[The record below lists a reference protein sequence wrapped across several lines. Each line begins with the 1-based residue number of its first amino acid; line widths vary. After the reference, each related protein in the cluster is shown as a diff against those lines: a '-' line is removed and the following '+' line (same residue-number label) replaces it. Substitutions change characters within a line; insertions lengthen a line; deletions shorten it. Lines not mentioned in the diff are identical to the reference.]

1 MNNEK
6 EPFDALLDWLDDDRE
21 KAGQR
26 YELIRT
32 SLIRMFVSNG
42 LSDAEHYAD
51 VTIDRVIKRL
61 PEIQATY
68 VGDQAKYFHGVARYV
83 ILEARRAREVV
94 MDVFPVLPQEISYKS
109 SEYEC
114 LLKCLKFLSVDK
126 RELILDYYLYQGHEK
141 VEHHRRMAS
150 ELGITDGALRGR
162 AHNLRTNLEKCI
174 TNCVPTLGETK
185 STSQSIN
192 S

>member
-1 MNNEK
+1 LNNEK
-6 EPFDALLDWLDDDRE
+6 EPFDALLDWLDPDRE

-42 LSDAEHYAD
+42 LNDAEHYAD

-94 MDVFPVLPQEISYKS
+94 MDVLPVLPQEISYKS
-109 SEYEC
+109 DEYEC
-114 LLKCLKFLSVDK
+114 LLRCLRFLSTDK

-162 AHNLRTNLEKCI
+162 AHNLRSNLEKCI
-174 TNCVPTLGETK
+174 SNCVPSLK
-185 STSQSIN
+185 VLPRA
-192 S
+192 